1 VPLFR
6 KDKRE
11 PEAASGD
18 AQVLAQLRSAGV
30 DLKAPLEIRH
40 YLYFKQEGDARRL
53 ALEFGDS
60 REWQVEVR
68 RAAQGPEWLFLLT
81 HRAVIDLAVIEG
93 IRKSLTEMAS
103 RTGGEYDGWEAGVP
117 S

>member
-6 KDKRE
+6 KDKPE
-11 PEAASGD
+11 PDAASGD

-40 YLYFKQEGDARRL
+40 YLYFQTEGGARRH

-60 REWQVEVR
+60 AQWQVDIR
-68 RAAQGPEWLFLLT
+68 RAEQGPEWLFVLT
-81 HRAVIDLAVIEG
+81 HRAVIDLAAIQ
-93 IRKSLTEMAS
+93 RLRTSLTEIAA
-103 RTGGEYDGWEAGVP
+103 RNGGRYDRWEAGPP

>member
-1 VPLFR
+1 MPLFR
-6 KDKRE
+6 KDKPE
-11 PEAASGD
+11 PDAASGD

-60 REWQVEVR
+60 
-68 RAAQGPEWLFLLT
+68 PEWLFLLT
-81 HRAVIDLAVIEG
+81 HRAVIDLAVIQG

-103 RTGGEYDGWEAGVP
+103 RTGGEYDGWEAGGP

>member
-1 VPLFR
+1 MPLFR

-11 PEAASGD
+11 PPPSSDDIQLME
-18 AQVLAQLRSAGV
+18 QLRAAGV

-40 YLYFKQEGDARRL
+40 YLYFQTEGGARRH

-60 REWQVEVR
+60 AQWQVDIR
-68 RAAQGPEWLFLLT
+68 RAEQGPEWLFVLT
-81 HRAVIDLAVIEG
+81 HRAVIDPAAIQRL
-93 IRKSLTEMAS
+93 RTSLTEMAA
-103 RTGGEYDGWEAGVP
+103 RNGGRYDRREASVP

>member
-1 VPLFR
+1 MSPS
-6 KDKRE
+6 
-11 PEAASGD
+11 PAATGSS
-18 AQVLAQLRSAGV
+18 LSA
-30 DLKAPLEIRH
+30 
-40 YLYFKQEGDARRL
+40 ARRSRELAELHEFEQFADL

-60 REWQVEVR
+60 PEWQVEVR

-81 HRAVIDLAVIEG
+81 HRAVIDLAVIQG

>member
-11 PEAASGD
+11 PEAGSGD

-30 DLKAPLEIRH
+30 DLTAPLEIRH

-53 ALEFGDS
+53 ALEFGES
-60 REWQVEVR
+60 PEWRVEVR
-68 RAAQGPEWLFLLT
+68 RAAQGPEWLFLLPQ
-81 HRAVIDLAVIEG
+81 RAVLDLAVTQG
-93 IRKSLTEMAS
+93 SRKSLTEMAS
-103 RTGGEYDGWEAGVP
+103 RTGGDYDGWEAKLP